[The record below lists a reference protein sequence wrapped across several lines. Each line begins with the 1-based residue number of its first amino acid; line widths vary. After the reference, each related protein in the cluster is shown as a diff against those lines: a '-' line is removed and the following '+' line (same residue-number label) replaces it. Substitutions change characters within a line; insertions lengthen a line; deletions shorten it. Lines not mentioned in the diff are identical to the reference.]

1 MIDALLDKYDKG
13 ELSRRDLLAA
23 LALLGAAPEARAAS
37 TMRVR
42 TLNHVTLAVSDV
54 ERSRKF
60 YQGLFD
66 LPVVSK
72 QGDNYNLGLGPSSF
86 LGVYKIGQVTP
97 RIHHV
102 CIGLESFN
110 AEGVVQTLGEHEV
123 KGRIRDRDGVKEV
136 YFEDPDGI
144 MVQLQGSDYRG

>member
-1 MIDALLDKYDKG
+1 MIDTLFDKYDRG
-13 ELSRRDLLAA
+13 QLSRRDLLGA
-23 LALLGAAPEARAAS
+23 LALLGAVPQAQAAS

-60 YQGLFD
+60 YQRLFD

-72 QGDNYNLGLGPSSF
+72 QGENYNLGVGPSSF
-86 LGVYKIGQVTP
+86 LGVYKIGQVSP

-102 CIGLESFN
+102 CLGLESFN

-136 YFEDPDGI
+136 YFEDADGI
-144 MVQLQGSDYRG
+144 AFQLQGSDYRG